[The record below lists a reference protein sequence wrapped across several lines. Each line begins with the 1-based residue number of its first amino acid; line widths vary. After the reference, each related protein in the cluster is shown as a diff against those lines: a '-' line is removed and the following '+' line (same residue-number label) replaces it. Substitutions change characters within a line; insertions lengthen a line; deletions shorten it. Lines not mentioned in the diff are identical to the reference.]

1 MRRTATGIIIVL
13 GLVLAACGSA
23 TTTPLAQPA
32 GTEGETMINTIS
44 VSGTGEVTGT
54 PDTLIVDLG
63 VAVLRSGVDQ
73 ATTDAAALA
82 TAVID
87 AVKAMGVEERDIQTT
102 NYAIWPEY
110 DYGNN
115 TQTLR
120 GYRVTNTISIKIRD
134 LDKAGATIDAAT
146 AAGGDDAVV
155 NGIRFDMEEN
165 GALITAAREAAWN
178 DAKGKAE
185 QLASL
190 AGVGLGQA
198 VSITESTSSNP
209 PPIFYREMAAADA
222 AGATPIQPGEQVVS
236 VTVNVSFAIEG

>member
-1 MRRTATGIIIVL
+1 MRRTATAIIAL
-13 GLVLAACGSA
+13 GLVLAACGNA

-32 GTEGETMINTIS
+32 GTEGETMLNTIS

-73 ATTDAAALA
+73 ANSDAAALA

-190 AGVGLGQA
+190 AGVGLGRA
-198 VSITESTSSNP
+198 VSITESTSSTP
-209 PPIFYREMAAADA
+209 PPIVYREMAAADE